1 MRCREVTTRLDAY
14 VGGELP
20 SALAAEVE
28 SHLAS
33 CESCRLALDR
43 LRRLAAVL
51 GQTLMLPVPAGFA
64 LKVMAE
70 ARTRAARRPAVAAWN
85 PFQWWKMGSVPM
97 RAAAAAVLVVGL
109 LAGLAMGWNAVQA
122 PAAKLSAQAAP
133 QGDPLAGYNLD
144 YLGEAPSGSLAD
156 GYMALLSGR
165 NGEGK

>member
-1 MRCREVTTRLDAY
+1 MRCKDVTTRLDAY
-14 VGGELP
+14 VVGEIP

-51 GQTLMLPVPAGFA
+51 GQTPMPPVPAGFA

-85 PFQWWKMGSVPM
+85 PLEWWRAVSVPM

-109 LAGLAMGWNAVQA
+109 LAGLAMGWATVQA
-122 PAAKLSAQAAP
+122 PTAKLSAQAAP

-144 YLGEAPSGSLAD
+144 YLGDVPSGSLAD
-156 GYMALLSGR
+156 GYMALLSDR
-165 NGEGK
+165 NGEGN